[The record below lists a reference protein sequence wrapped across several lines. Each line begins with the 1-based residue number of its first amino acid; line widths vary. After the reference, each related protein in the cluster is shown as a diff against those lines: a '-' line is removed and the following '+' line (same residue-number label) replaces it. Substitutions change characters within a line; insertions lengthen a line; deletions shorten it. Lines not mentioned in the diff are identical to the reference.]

1 MKWLFI
7 TWLALVVSSPALAR
21 AEDTLT
27 TDTRARQYYTEGT
40 EHFQAARYREAGAAF
55 TAGYE
60 LSHKPGFLWNMAE
73 CARLGGQGERALDL
87 YRRYVA
93 EAPNGGQRVDA
104 EKHIREL
111 EPPPPPPKP
120 VVAVEVPPH
129 HEKKDVFR
137 PLPADKKPDSP
148 ITQRWWF
155 WTGAAAVV
163 AGAVVTGVVIATSG
177 GGKDASGPS
186 GPTVDWRTR

>member
-7 TWLALVVSSPALAR
+7 TWLALVVSSPAVVR
-21 AEDTLT
+21 AEDTVT
-27 TDTRARQYYTEGT
+27 TEARARQYYTEGT
-40 EHFQAARYREAGAAF
+40 EHFQSGRYLEAGAAF

-87 YRRYVA
+87 YRRYVK
-93 EAPNGGQRVDA
+93 EAPEGRQRTDA

-111 EPPPPPPKP
+111 EPPAPAPKP
-120 VVAVEVPPH
+120 VAIEVKPH
-129 HEKKDVFR
+129 RERDVFR
-137 PLPADKKPDSP
+137 PLPGDKKPDSP
-148 ITQRWWF
+148 ITHRWWF

-163 AGAVVTGVVIATSG
+163 AGAIVTGVVIATSG
-177 GGKDASGPS
+177 GKDASGPS
-186 GPTVDWRTR
+186 GATVDWRTR